1 MGEESYSRDN
11 RVDSVRRVHIDG
23 GVRDL
28 DVGLG
33 FPLGVGAQKVGLFD
47 H

>member
-1 MGEESYSRDN
+1 M
-11 RVDSVRRVHIDG
+11 SVRRVRIDG
-23 GVRDL
+23 RVRHL

-33 FPLGVGAQKVGLFD
+33 FPLGAEVQKVGLFD